1 MQLTLNVEDL
11 ANDTPLP
18 PLYRVRQ
25 QTNVQPLADVAAAV
39 RQQLDAAGLRI
50 NPGMQVAVTAG
61 SRGIRDIALAVRTS
75 VFWLRDKGA
84 QPFVVPAMGSHGGA
98 TASGQIGMLAE
109 LGVTEETVGCEIRSS
124 MDVVEL
130 GKLDD
135 GTPVYMDRNAAEADG
150 VLLVN
155 RIKPHTDFHSTIE
168 SGLAK
173 MCAVGLGK
181 RRGAEIVHNR
191 GPEGLRSRLPLMA
204 HMTVE
209 HGKVLGGIALMENAE
224 EYTAEVHFLAPDSIA
239 REPEA
244 QLLIRAKSL
253 IGRLPFAQLDV
264 LVVDEMGKNISG
276 CGMDTN
282 VIGRMRIPGE
292 AEPAEPR
299 ISVITVLDLTEASH
313 GNASGV
319 GLADFVPAQL
329 ARKIDFAA
337 TYINGIT
344 SGLGG
349 LQRSALP
356 IVLPTVRDT
365 IATAL
370 RVCAVPDLEHI
381 RLARIRST
389 LHVSELLVTAPLLDE
404 VRANPNLELLGEA
417 TWEGLEAG

>member
-25 QTNVQPLADVAAAV
+25 HTNVQPLADVAAAV
-39 RQQLDAAGLRI
+39 RQQLDAAGLQI
-50 NPGMQVAVTAG
+50 NPGMQVAITAG

-75 VFWLRDKGA
+75 VSWLRDQGA

-98 TASGQIGMLAE
+98 TAAGQIGMLAE
-109 LGVTEETVGCEIRSS
+109 LGVTEQTVGCEIRSS

-130 GKLDD
+130 GKLED

-155 RIKPHTDFHSTIE
+155 RIKPHTDFHSVIE

-204 HMTVE
+204 RMTVE
-209 HGKVLGGIALMENAE
+209 RGKVLGGIALLENAE

-292 AEPAEPR
+292 AEPVEPR

-404 VRANPNLELLGEA
+404 VRGNPNLELLGEA
-417 TWEGLEAG
+417 MWEGLEAS